1 MTSVRAAA
9 AALMLLV
16 TLAACTTGQPAAPAR
31 LVIAAG
37 GPEDVYTVLGEAL
50 GEAAR
55 EAWSAQVD
63 VIATA
68 GSVDN
73 LRLVAEGRAD
83 VGFATVDTA
92 EIAVSGQQPFD
103 TALPIQALARLY
115 DDYLQV
121 VTLAGSGIDALSD
134 LEDRHVSVG
143 AENSGTDIAADR
155 VLAAAGVSL
164 RTQADLNPRTS
175 AEALAA
181 GEIDAFFVAG
191 GLPTPVVSGLADTE
205 QVRLLTMPQLA
216 DDLQSQYGEY
226 YQAGSIPAGTYDL
239 ETEVATVTVAT
250 VLVVHRD
257 LPEEFAYRLTGL
269 LFEAKPELVGAHEE
283 ARRLDH
289 RSALATHPITLHAGA
304 QRYYRA
310 TKPLA
315 APVAVD
321 LGEIGV
327 VRSSNHADF
336 P

>member
-1 MTSVRAAA
+1 MTGVREAA
-9 AALMLLV
+9 AALLLLV
-16 TLAACTTGQPAAPAR
+16 TSVACTTGRPAAPDR

-37 GPEDVYTVLGEAL
+37 GPEDVYAVLGEAL
-50 GEAAR
+50 GQAAR

-63 VIATA
+63 VIASA

-92 EIAVSGQQPFD
+92 EIAVAGQQPFS

-121 VTLAGSGIDALSD
+121 VTLAGSGIDQLSD
-134 LEDRHVSVG
+134 LEQRHVSVG

-155 VLAAAGVSL
+155 LLAAAGV
-164 RTQADLNPRTS
+164 TPRPRVLLSPGTS
-175 AEALAA
+175 ADALAA

-191 GLPTPVVSGLADTE
+191 GLPTLVVSNLARTE
-205 QVRLLTMPQLA
+205 QIRLLTMPELV
-216 DDLQSQYGEY
+216 DDLQGQYGEY
-226 YQAGSIPAGTYDL
+226 YQAGSIPARTYGL
-239 ETEVATVTVAT
+239 ATEVATVTVAT
-250 VLVVHRD
+250 VLVVRRD
-257 LPEEFAYRLTGL
+257 LPEEFAYRLTEL
-269 LFEAKPELVGAHEE
+269 LFEAKPELVEAHEE

-289 RSALATHPITLHAGA
+289 RSALATYPVALHAGA

-315 APVAVD
+315 
-321 LGEIGV
+321 
-327 VRSSNHADF
+327 
-336 P
+336 